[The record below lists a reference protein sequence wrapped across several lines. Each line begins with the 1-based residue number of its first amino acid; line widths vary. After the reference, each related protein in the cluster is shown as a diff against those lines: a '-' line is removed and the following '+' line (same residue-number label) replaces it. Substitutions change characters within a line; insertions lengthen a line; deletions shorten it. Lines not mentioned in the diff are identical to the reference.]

1 MDGET
6 YRRLR
11 MALGLTQKELAEKAG
26 VTANYIAMMES
37 GRKEVS
43 QLQIYKIMDLI
54 MEAAKNNDPVF
65 EMMKK
70 ILLGKKN

>member
-1 MDGET
+1 MLQEE
-6 YRRLR
+6 RFAFIL
-11 MALGLTQKELAEKAG
+11 KELAEKAG